1 MTMIKRVLLVDDEP
15 DIRMI
20 AAISLERLGGWEVVA
35 VGSGREALTEAQAR
49 RPDLILL
56 DVMMPDMDGTATF
69 GELQQL
75 PETRD
80 IPVIFLTAKVQ
91 PQEVSRYLSLGACG
105 VIRKPFDPLSL
116 PDRIR
121 SIVEVE

>member
-1 MTMIKRVLLVDDEP
+1 M
-15 DIRMI
+15 
-20 AAISLERLGGWEVVA
+20 
-35 VGSGREALTEAQAR
+35 TEAQAR

>member
-1 MTMIKRVLLVDDEP
+1 MIKRVLLVDDEP

-35 VGSGREALTEAQAR
+35 VGSGREAMTEARAR

-69 GELQQL
+69 RELQEL

-91 PQEVSRYLSLGACG
+91 PQEVSRYLELGACG

-116 PDRIR
+116 PDKIR
-121 SIVEVE
+121 AIVEVE